1 MLTVLICHSQNLDS
15 NSVVNFNQPVLRLHK
30 QFVRTQL
37 IQFSIKRFEKTMAQ
51 APANEEK
58 QAEAEFSL
66 ISKVKLSDGVEIP
79 RVGLGTYII
88 QRTSKHFK
96 GETKPGDDA
105 EEDKLIVDAVA
116 HAVKHG
122 YIHIDSAQAYDTE
135 RLLMEG
141 IKNGGKERKDIFIT
155 SKLIST
161 CRDPDEARKKIE
173 HSVKELGGWI
183 DLFLMHAPI
192 TNNDGK
198 DVMETY
204 QVMMD
209 FQKQGKL
216 KSIGV
221 SNFNVSHLKCF
232 AKAGLTTPSVNQI
245 EIHPFLVEKEIVDY
259 CRKNNIF
266 IEAYSPIAQAK
277 KLDNETL
284 VEMGKKYKKTAAHV
298 MLRWGLQQNFI
309 ILPKSTTPKRII
321 ANADIFDFK
330 LSGDDMK
337 ALDKL
342 AENYFRVSWNVIN
355 TVKWDEKHFVKK

>member
-1 MLTVLICHSQNLDS
+1 
-15 NSVVNFNQPVLRLHK
+15 
-30 QFVRTQL
+30 
-37 IQFSIKRFEKTMAQ
+37 MAQ
-51 APANEEK
+51 APAKEEK
-58 QAEAEFSL
+58 QGDLA
-66 ISKVKLSDGVEIP
+66 IDSKVKLNDGVEIP
-79 RVGLGTYII
+79 RIGLGTYVI
-88 QRTSKHFK
+88 QRTGKHVQ
-96 GETKPGDDA
+96 GGLKPVEDA
-105 EEDKLIVDAVA
+105 EEDKLITDAVA

-155 SKLIST
+155 SKLVSS
-161 CRDPDEARKKIE
+161 CRDADEARKKIE
-173 HSVKELGGWI
+173 QSVKELGGWI
-183 DLFLMHAPI
+183 DLFLMHSPM
-192 TNNDGK
+192 TKNGGT

-204 QVMMD
+204 KVMMD

-259 CRKNNIF
+259 CNKNGIA

-277 KLDNETL
+277 KLDDKTL
-284 VEMGKKYKKTAAHV
+284 VEIGKKYKKSAAQV

-309 ILPKSTTPKRII
+309 ILPKSTTPKRIT
-321 ANADIFDFK
+321 ANADLYDFK
-330 LSGDDMK
+330 LSDDDMK

-342 AENYFRVSWNVIN
+342 AEKYFRVCWNVIN
-355 TVKWDEKHFVKK
+355 TVKWDEKNFDKK